1 MTTYTSADLA
11 EIAASIPS
19 RASEAGLLFI
29 PGVHIERECDVRLS
43 AEDIDVEQVIRV
55 AAQVGASFVALQAAP
70 FYLNAV
76 LDELVDDETHSAES
90 VQRLKESAQPHDGS
104 LENVTVSWA
113 AQGLI
118 YEWTAATAWGSSFL
132 NSLFAAVQQ
141 AEAESEAETEAEREE
156 HREQYR
162 AAYQA
167 ALSALLNSP
176 KYRGESI
183 GKRRLLVSSILAE
196 AGVEE
201 MPEVF
206 MTRQVQPDANRII
219 GEKAYEYEQDFRA
232 RKSELADELRTYP
245 AWQRV
250 YTQIKR
256 KAAAAEFLMKKAD
269 GYRLS
274 TDLAGEISEAAANP
288 VYVSRY

>member
-1 MTTYTSADLA
+1 VTQ
-11 EIAASIPS
+11 I
-19 RASEAGLLFI
+19 RAK
-29 PGVHIERECDVRLS
+29 
-43 AEDIDVEQVIRV
+43 
-55 AAQVGASFVALQAAP
+55 
-70 FYLNAV
+70 
-76 LDELVDDETHSAES
+76 LDD
-90 VQRLKESAQPHDGS
+90 
-104 LENVTVSWA
+104 
-113 AQGLI
+113 
-118 YEWTAATAWGSSFL
+118 
-132 NSLFAAVQQ
+132 
-141 AEAESEAETEAEREE
+141 AEAESEAESEE

-183 GKRRLLVSSILAE
+183 GKRRHLVSSILAE

-206 MTRQVQPDANRII
+206 MTRQVQPEANRII
-219 GEKAYEYEQDFRA
+219 GEKVYEYEQDFRA

-256 KAAAAEFLMKKAD
+256 KAATAEFLKEKAD